1 MSFKSLAQSLFK
13 LSGSQAMPSSSNVD
27 LAIPASGQWSEQF
40 TAPFDGYV
48 EAFFLNSRAV
58 ELSNVT
64 TTLRTKTESEISAGA
79 YLPVHKGDQFI
90 VYFDYKDTEGAY
102 FKIVKT
108 VGAS

>member
-13 LSGSQAMPSSSNVD
+13 LSGSQAMPSGSNID
-27 LAIPASGQWSEQF
+27 LTIPQSGQWSEQF

-48 EAFFLNSRAV
+48 EAFFLYSNAV

-64 TTLRTKTESEISAGA
+64 TTLRTKSDCNVSAGA
-79 YLPVHKGDQFI
+79 YLPVHKGDKFN
-90 VYFDYKDTEGAY
+90 VYFDYQNTEGAY

-108 VGAS
+108 IGAS

>member
-1 MSFKSLAQSLFK
+1 MAIKSLIQSLYK

-27 LAIPASGQWSEQF
+27 LAIPASSQWSEQF

-48 EAFFLNSRAV
+48 EAYFLNSRAT

-64 TTLRTKTESEISAGA
+64 TTLRTKSETEISGA
-79 YLPVHKGDQFI
+79 VYLPVHKGDQFTA
-90 VYFDYKDTEGAY
+90 YFDYTDTTGAY

>member
-27 LAIPASGQWSEQF
+27 FAIPASGQWSEQF

-64 TTLRTKTESEISAGA
+64 TTLRTKIESEISAGA
-79 YLPVHKGDQFI
+79 YLPVHKGDQFTA
-90 VYFDYKDTEGAY
+90 YFDYTDTTGAY